1 MQFITTNIRINR
13 SAHRKLRYMAAER
26 GRSMAELVR
35 EAVDEFLTGGDMGLA
50 ATEFRGDPIFFA
62 LGPDRPQALRPR
74 DKGWRGTGPRHDPD
88 RDPAR
93 SSARDRDPARSSAR
107 DRDPARSSA
116 RDRDPARGSAR
127 DRDPAR
133 DPARD
138 PGPGA
143 HAGEAVA
150 APRLGGGLL

>member
-62 LGPDRPQALRPR
+62 LGPGRPQALRPQ
-74 DKGWRGTGPRHDPD
+74 DKGWRGTGPC
-88 RDPAR
+88 RDGHPRRSAPAR
-93 SSARDRDPARSSAR
+93 NSARDRDPARA
-107 DRDPARSSA
+107 
-116 RDRDPARGSAR
+116 
-127 DRDPAR
+127 PAR
-133 DPARD
+133 DPARNSVRD
-138 PGPGA
+138 PGSGTR
-143 HAGEAVA
+143 AGEAAA